1 MLKYQSKFVAD
12 FAGQLKRG
20 PVRLRLR
27 QLLGIEFLLSV
38 VESHQAYPTDFVT
51 HAITSFRPRPL
62 NDGVSDAALISGE
75 TLRADLVLLAED
87 LSEDAAI
94 NADEWPEPLLS
105 VGDLAKR
112 FDVSTKTIFR
122 WRRRG
127 LVGWKFRCADRRLR
141 LAFPERCVR
150 RFVAENVDLVQRGST
165 FSQLSPH
172 EREEIVARARAL
184 AESGLRTVN
193 AVARAVAA
201 ENGRAVE
208 TIRLILKNYD
218 ASHPR
223 AGIFNR
229 PALRVAADD
238 QRLAVWE
245 AYVDGESVEQL
256 ARRFN
261 RPVAWIYR
269 TITQMRARELKTRK
283 IEFVDSP
290 QFHEP
295 GADAEILGAPL
306 AESEL
311 YAEAPDARRAP
322 ADLPAYLQQLFRIP
336 LLTPRGEFLLFRRM
350 NYLKFRA
357 HCLRQALDPETAS
370 ASELDAI
377 DGLLEDAARV
387 KNQITQSNLRLVVS
401 IAKRHQSRSV
411 DFFEVVSDGNVS
423 LMRAVEKFD
432 FTRGFKFSTY
442 ASWAIMRNFAR
453 TIPEEKSQAERY
465 QTGREELLE
474 TVSGPRPEESENDFL
489 PAVRSLLDRMMGELD
504 EREQRILRQRFG
516 LDDAGESQTL
526 EQIGK
531 RLGVSKERVR
541 QLEAR
546 AMTRLRSEFSD
557 EARKLL
563 GV

>member
-1 MLKYQSKFVAD
+1 MLKYQSKFVAEL
-12 FAGQLKRG
+12 AGQLKRG

-27 QLLGIEFLLSV
+27 HLLGIEFLLSV
-38 VESHQAYPTDFVT
+38 VEGQRSYPADFVA

-62 NDGVSDAALISGE
+62 HDGVSDEALICGE

-112 FDVSTKTIFR
+112 FEVSTKTIFR

-127 LVGWKFRCADRRLR
+127 LVGWKFRCADRRMR

-165 FSQLSPH
+165 FSQLSQH
-172 EREEIVARARAL
+172 EREEIIVRARAL
-184 AESGLRTVN
+184 ADTGLRTVN

-218 ASHPR
+218 ASRPR

-229 PALRVAADD
+229 PSLRVAADD

-261 RPVAWIYR
+261 RPVGWIYR
-269 TITQMRARELKTRK
+269 TITQMRARELKARK
-283 IEFVDSP
+283 VEFVCSP
-290 QFHEP
+290 EFHEP
-295 GADAEILGAPL
+295 SADAAILGAPL
-306 AESEL
+306 ADAEL
-311 YAEAPDARRAP
+311 YVEAPNSRRAP
-322 ADLPAYLQQLFRIP
+322 SDLPAYLQQLFRIP

-350 NYLKFRA
+350 NYLKFKA
-357 HCLRQALDPETAS
+357 DQLRQALDPETAS

-377 DGLLEDAARV
+377 EGLLEDAAHL

-401 IAKRHQSRSV
+401 IAKRHQSPSV

-453 TIPEEKSQAERY
+453 TIPEEKSQSERY

-489 PAVRSLLDRMMGELD
+489 PAVRTLLDRMMGELD
-504 EREQRILRQRFG
+504 EREQKILRQRFG

>member
-1 MLKYQSKFVAD
+1 MLKYQSKFVAEL
-12 FAGQLKRG
+12 AGQLKRG
-20 PVRLRLR
+20 PIRLRLR

-38 VESHQAYPTDFVT
+38 VETHRSYPADFVA

-62 NDGVSDAALISGE
+62 SDDVDDVALISGE
-75 TLRADLVLLAED
+75 TLRSDLVLLAED

-127 LVGWKFRCADRRLR
+127 LVGWKFRCADRRMR

-165 FSQLSPH
+165 FSQLSQA
-172 EREEIVARARAL
+172 EREEIISRARAL
-184 AESGLRTVN
+184 ADTGLRTVN

-218 ASHPR
+218 ASRPR

-229 PALRVAADD
+229 PSLRVAADD

-256 ARRFN
+256 VRRFN
-261 RPVAWIYR
+261 RPVAWVYR
-269 TITQMRARELKTRK
+269 TITQMRARELKARK
-283 IEFVDSP
+283 IEFLCSAE
-290 QFHEP
+290 FHEP
-295 GADAEILGAPL
+295 GADAEILGGPL
-306 AESEL
+306 AEAEL
-311 YAEAPDARRAP
+311 YVEAYNSRRAP

-350 NYLKFRA
+350 NYLKFKA
-357 HCLRQALDPETAS
+357 DQLRQGLDPETAS

-401 IAKRHQSRSV
+401 IAKRHQSPSV
-411 DFFEVVSDGNVS
+411 DFFELVSDGNVS

-453 TIPEEKSQAERY
+453 TIPDEKSQAERY

-474 TVSGPRPEESENDFL
+474 TVSGPRQEESENDFL

-504 EREQRILRQRFG
+504 EREQKILRQRFG

>member
-1 MLKYQSKFVAD
+1 MLKYQSKFVAEL
-12 FAGQLKRG
+12 AGQLKRG
-20 PVRLRLR
+20 PIRLRLR

-38 VESHQAYPTDFVT
+38 VEAHRSYPADFVA

-62 NDGVSDAALISGE
+62 SDDVDDVALISGE
-75 TLRADLVLLAED
+75 TLRSDLVLLAED

-127 LVGWKFRCADRRLR
+127 LVGWKFRCADRRMR

-165 FSQLSPH
+165 FSQLSQA
-172 EREEIVARARAL
+172 EREEIISRARAL
-184 AESGLRTVN
+184 ADTGLRTVN

-218 ASHPR
+218 ASRPR

-229 PALRVAADD
+229 SSLRVAADD

-256 ARRFN
+256 VRRFK
-261 RPVAWIYR
+261 RPVAWVYR
-269 TITQMRARELKTRK
+269 TITQMRARELKARK
-283 IEFVDSP
+283 IEFLCSP
-290 QFHEP
+290 EFHEP
-295 GADAEILGAPL
+295 GADAEILGGPL
-306 AESEL
+306 AEAEL
-311 YAEAPDARRAP
+311 YVEAPNSRRAP

-350 NYLKFRA
+350 NYLKFKA
-357 HCLRQALDPETAS
+357 DQLRQGLDPETAS

-401 IAKRHQSRSV
+401 IAKRHQSPSV
-411 DFFEVVSDGNVS
+411 DFFELVSDGNVS

-453 TIPEEKSQAERY
+453 TIPDEKSQAERY

-474 TVSGPRPEESENDFL
+474 TVSGPRQEESENDFL

-504 EREQRILRQRFG
+504 EREQKILRQRFG